1 MLKKPLKTEN
11 LAIPFY
17 LKYRSIALVI
27 EIPLLSHLYY
37 LKCRRISWFHDL
49 VQTVKRRILVISLEN
64 TTWYSISPCWFLVS
78 LVDRRVLAKDPKSPR
93 CPLLF
98 ISHGVSRVPRY
109 SGSRLPVFIFRYRAL
124 TFCGRLSHAVLLIS
138 SGHDVCPQPRR
149 TCVPRFGLLRVRSPL
164 LAESRLMSFP
174 GPT

>member
-78 LVDRRVLAKDPKSPR
+78 LADRRVLAKDPKSPR

-98 ISHGVSRVPRY
+98 IYYVHLLFIHDYILTSNKVTSNSVVCYTVTKTINEHKSLLTTHHTNPSY
-109 SGSRLPVFIFRYRAL
+109 SLVEFIYD
-124 TFCGRLSHAVLLIS
+124 VL
-138 SGHDVCPQPRR
+138 
-149 TCVPRFGLLRVRSPL
+149 F
-164 LAESRLMSFP
+164 
-174 GPT
+174 